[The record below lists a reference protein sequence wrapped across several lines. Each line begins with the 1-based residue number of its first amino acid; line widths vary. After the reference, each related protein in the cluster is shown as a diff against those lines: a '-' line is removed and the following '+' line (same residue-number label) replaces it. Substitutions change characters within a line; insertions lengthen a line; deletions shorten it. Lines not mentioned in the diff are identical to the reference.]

1 MKVVPLRI
9 QKGHALDATKKNIE
23 WLLVNL
29 LILIVYVMMDLLMI
43 G

>member
-1 MKVVPLRI
+1 MKVVPRRI
-9 QKGHALDATKKNIE
+9 QKVLALNATPKSIE

-43 G
+43 K